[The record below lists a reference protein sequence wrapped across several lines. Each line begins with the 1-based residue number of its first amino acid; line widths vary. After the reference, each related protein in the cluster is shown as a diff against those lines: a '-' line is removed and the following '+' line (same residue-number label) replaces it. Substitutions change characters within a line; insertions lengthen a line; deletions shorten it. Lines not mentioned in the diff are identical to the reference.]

1 LKYKVVLLKVVYNIF
16 LFLLI
21 GIVSLIVILVF
32 LEEPHDELF
41 GYPIEQTSCPTPACD
56 DH

>member
-1 LKYKVVLLKVVYNIF
+1 VVLLKVVYNIL

-41 GYPIEQTSCPTPACD
+41 GYPIERTSCPTPACD

>member
-1 LKYKVVLLKVVYNIF
+1 VVLLKVVYNIL

-21 GIVSLIVILVF
+21 VIVSLIVILVF